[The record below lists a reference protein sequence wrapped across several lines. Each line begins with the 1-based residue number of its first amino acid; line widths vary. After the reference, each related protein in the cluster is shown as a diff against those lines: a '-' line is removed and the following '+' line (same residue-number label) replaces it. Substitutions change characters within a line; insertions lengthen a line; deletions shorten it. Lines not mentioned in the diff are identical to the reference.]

1 MFKGC
6 ELCRYL
12 KPIMHVSVLH
22 GHVWDRLDPRPPVI
36 QVALDLGRIR
46 TLFAAL
52 PACLSNGQRETCHNL
67 QAHVESARLDY
78 ATAIDFN
85 VVKRP

>member
-1 MFKGC
+1 
-6 ELCRYL
+6 
-12 KPIMHVSVLH
+12 MHVSVPH
-22 GHVWDRLDPRPPVI
+22 RHVWDGLDPRLPGM

-46 TLFAAL
+46 TLFATL

-78 ATAIDFN
+78 ATAIDFI

>member
-6 ELCRYL
+6 ELCRYS
-12 KPIMHVSVLH
+12 KPIMHVSVPH
-22 GHVWDRLDPRPPVI
+22 RHVWDGLDPRPPGM

-46 TLFAAL
+46 TLFATL
-52 PACLSNGQRETCHNL
+52 PACLSNGHNL